1 MDSLL
6 ESFMPNPSDRKTV
19 TVGLKQY
26 TTLRLKWR
34 GVKYKAHNEDF
45 TQLLWPEKK
54 SAEFFKTEYDEA
66 RRNGALDGY
75 SQEYLNQPL
84 DESVGFY
91 RRGDFQAIRPEEREL
106 PLNYYIA
113 ADLAIAENEKADY
126 SVFVVAGVDQDK
138 RIHIRDVIRDRLDG
152 REIVSTFLSLQRMYD
167 PIAVG
172 VEDMQVSK
180 SIGPFLREE
189 MFRTNTFINLHLLKH
204 GGKDKP
210 MRSKSMQARM
220 RAKGVKFDKGA
231 DWYPTFE
238 DELLTFPRGKK
249 DDQADAFAYV
259 GLMLDLLVE
268 ASTPKEMEEEKYLE
282 ELAESGIDNDGRS
295 AHTGY

>member
-1 MDSLL
+1 
-6 ESFMPNPSDRKTV
+6 
-19 TVGLKQY
+19 
-26 TTLRLKWR
+26 
-34 GVKYKAHNEDF
+34 
-45 TQLLWPEKK
+45 
-54 SAEFFKTEYDEA
+54 
-66 RRNGALDGY
+66 
-75 SQEYLNQPL
+75 
-84 DESVGFY
+84 
-91 RRGDFQAIRPEEREL
+91 
-106 PLNYYIA
+106 
-113 ADLAIAENEKADY
+113 
-126 SVFVVAGVDQDK
+126 
-138 RIHIRDVIRDRLDG
+138 
-152 REIVSTFLSLQRMYD
+152 
-167 PIAVG
+167 
-172 VEDMQVSK
+172 
-180 SIGPFLREE
+180 
-189 MFRTNTFINLHLLKH
+189 NLHLLKH